1 MRIQIKSSSIGE
13 VVSLIADLK
22 SNVLIESIQGN
33 WIMMITD
40 DQTLASVDVNAS
52 DLVIAG
58 QGVQLPKY
66 LSSKTVFA
74 NTIGYVREEGNF
86 FLIIE

>member
-1 MRIQIKSSSIGE
+1 MKIQFKGSSLGD

-22 SNVLIESIQGN
+22 TNILINTIQGN
-33 WIMMITD
+33 WIMVITD

-52 DLVIAG
+52 DLIIAG

-66 LSSKTVFA
+66 LSSKTLFA
-74 NTIGYVREEGNF
+74 DTIGYVREEGNF